1 MKISKERKEFEWKSK
16 ELFDSKK
23 LKSQIQPSG
32 YEAFRVSPRT
42 TTKFGK
48 QYKKIYGATIQP
60 DYSKKIGKNYGVKVE
75 WYPHG
80 YTSKNV
86 KGGTRLL
93 TSLKN
98 YPVDKKEVRM
108 KLMLKK

>member
-1 MKISKERKEFEWKSK
+1 MKKINQKQKEFEIREVFNSK
-16 ELFDSKK
+16 NLKK
-23 LKSQIQPSG
+23 QIETSG
-32 YEAFRVSPRT
+32 YEAFRVSPRA

-48 QYKKIYGATIQP
+48 QYKKIYGATVQP
-60 DYSKKIGKNYGVKVE
+60 DYSRKIGKNYGAKVE

-93 TSLKN
+93 QPIRN
-98 YPVDKKEVRM
+98 YPVDQKEVRM
-108 KLMLKK
+108 KLMLRK